1 MKIDAQVDSIKI
13 VENSLTL
20 QKKIKEA
27 ISKKFESSKL
37 QKRLQPLNEELAR
50 FFYIKFLE
58 SDTFYALT
66 EGDLRGELGFSDAY
80 LNNIEEVCRQ
90 IAAVYMSVE
99 QDVSKKF
106 IRINIGISD
115 NDDIDLNE
123 IGTYST
129 EDGTKIHWLYWLLT
143 QGTNTVVPDYNVRFI
158 QGAGRSHMAIMV
170 QDDYVSYSI
179 DERFSGT
186 AGDNWVT
193 RTINKNKN
201 EFLNIIKRYIN
212 GT

>member
-27 ISKKFESSKL
+27 ISKKYNGSKL
-37 QKRLQPLNEELAR
+37 EKNVKLLNEELAK

-66 EGDLRGELGFSDAY
+66 EGDLRGEFGFSDSY

-99 QDVSKKF
+99 QDTSKKF
-106 IRINIGISD
+106 IRINIGVSD
-115 NDDIDLNE
+115 NDDIDLND
-123 IGTYST
+123 IGAYST
-129 EDGTKIHWLYWLLT
+129 EDGVKIYWLYWLLT
-143 QGTNTVVPDYNVRFI
+143 QGTNVVVPDHNVKFI

-170 QDDYVSYSI
+170 QDDYVSYSV
-179 DERFSGT
+179 DEQFAGVD
-186 AGDNWVT
+186 GDNWIT

-201 EFLNIIKRYIN
+201 EFLNIIKRHIN